1 VVVGICRVEL
11 HIPDNDSLKGK
22 RQVLRSIKDKV
33 RNKFNVSIAEVDGQ
47 DLWQQ
52 AILGISCVSSSASH
66 ANEVLS
72 KVINLIDQNHDSFI
86 VDYEMDLNSWQ

>member
-1 VVVGICRVEL
+1 MVVGICRVEL

>member
-11 HIPDNDSLKGK
+11 CIPDNDSLKGK

-52 AILGISCVSSSASH
+52 AILGISCVSTSVSH

-72 KVINLIDQNHDSFI
+72 KVINLIDQNYDSFI
-86 VDYEMDLNSWQ
+86 VDYEMDIR